1 MTAIYSYSRRRRRFL
16 TTRRPRN
23 HNLEEQ
29 AKALYKSWFVDFEP
43 FKDGK
48 FVDSEQGLIPYGWE
62 VIPFKQIVDYKK
74 KTVNP
79 HKNPDTRFVHYSLPA
94 FDNSKEPEIQRGSDI
109 MSNKLLLEG
118 KTVLFSKLNPR
129 IKRIW
134 PIEDTTPYSV
144 CSTEFISYKAKNSAL
159 HPFVWCYLNGDSFY
173 DKVMSEVNGATGSHQ
188 RFHADDTLDYFIPF
202 NLDTAISLS
211 EHVAPLLQSI
221 IKNEKENRVLKNKRD
236 TLLPKLMSGELILTC

>member
-1 MTAIYSYSRRRRRFL
+1 MTAFYSYSRLRRRFL
-16 TTRRPRN
+16 TARRPRN

-29 AKALYKSWFVDFEP
+29 ARALYQSWFVDFEP
-43 FKDGK
+43 YKNGT
-48 FVDSEQGLIPYGWE
+48 FVDSELGPIPYGWE
-62 VIPFKQIVDYKK
+62 IIQLNQIVEYQK

-79 HKNPDTRFVHYSLPA
+79 QKSPDTWFVHYSLPA

-109 MSNKLLLEG
+109 MSNKFILEG

-134 PIEDTTPYSV
+134 PIEETTPNSV
-144 CSTEFISYKAKNSAL
+144 CSTEFISYKAKDAAI

-188 RFHADDTLDYFIPF
+188 RFHADDTLDYLIPF

-236 TLLPKLMSGELILTC
+236 ALLPKLMNGELKLTC